1 MKCNRCGAQ
10 MREKDVITGED
21 QYGDPIYSRYAFCD
35 HCRVKRKLADD
46 VEPHIPPEKPVRK
59 AKKRDLTEELPIPE
73 PRQKQKKKKGSASV
87 LNALILILGIL
98 NIVLIIFII
107 FVLNKHNL
115 TNLDGLKSLLPSKS
129 SAYTAPL
136 YEEQISD
143 LSGYGVTSEEFTD
156 LLI

>member
-10 MREKDVITGED
+10 MREKDVVTGED

-35 HCRVKRKLADD
+35 QCRIKRKLADD
-46 VEPHIPPEKPVRK
+46 VEPHIPAIKPQKK
-59 AKKRDLTEELPIPE
+59 AKKRELTEELPIPE

-87 LNALILILGIL
+87 LNTLILILGIL
-98 NIVLIIFII
+98 NILLIIFII

-115 TNLDGLKSLLPSKS
+115 TSLDGLKSLLPSKS

-136 YEEQISD
+136 HEEQIPD
-143 LSGYGVTSEEFTD
+143 LSGYGVTSEELTD
-156 LLI
+156 LLM